1 MALTSL
7 VMAIYPPIGETSQLG
22 GMFENIMG
30 SAPGFWAIL
39 LVMAVIP
46 AIVEEL
52 AFRGFILSG
61 FERLRNK
68 WQAILLASLFF
79 GMAHS
84 FIQQSI
90 VTAFVGIILGVV
102 AVQTRSIIPCMIY
115 HVTHNSLTLI
125 LSMIAPSRI
134 ESSPVLRNVVHS
146 PDGNGFEYTTFAT
159 VALAVIACGI
169 LVWFLKLDVEE
180 PETPAVELD
189 ESIEEGDFSPAESGA

>member
-1 MALTSL
+1 
-7 VMAIYPPIGETSQLG
+7 
-22 GMFENIMG
+22 
-30 SAPGFWAIL
+30 
-39 LVMAVIP
+39 MAVVP

-125 LSMIAPSRI
+125 LSLIAPWRV
-134 ESSPVLRNVVHS
+134 ESSPVLQSIVHS
-146 PDGNGFEYTTFAT
+146 PDGNGFEYTTIAT
-159 VALAVIACGI
+159 VAMAVIACGI
-169 LVWFLKLDVEE
+169 MVWFLKLEVKE
-180 PETPAVELD
+180 PEAPAPKID
-189 ESIEEGDFSPAESGA
+189 ESIEDGGFVPAESAV